1 MRVVIAGSSGLIGTS
16 LVASMRAAGHE
27 VLRLVRRK
35 SAAPDERGW
44 DPYAGRID
52 DGTFEGADAVI
63 NLCGA
68 GIADKRWDDA
78 RKQVLHDSR
87 VVPAEVLSAA
97 CVEHGVPAL
106 VSSSGAHFYGDTA
119 SRLVDEEAP
128 GGHTFMS
135 RLTQDWEAATSAAQA
150 GGVRV
155 VLMRTAVVISPSG
168 GVFGRLK
175 PVFQFFLGGKL
186 GSGEQYFPWV
196 SLDDVVSAYRF
207 VVEHEEVSG
216 PVNVAGPAPVTNAE
230 FTKAVATAL
239 SRPAPWTVPA
249 FALKTLLGGEMAQE
263 LLLSGPGLTP
273 KVLERHGFHFLHPTL
288 PAALNAAVA

>member
-35 SAAPDERGW
+35 AVAPDERGW

-52 DGTFEGADAVI
+52 AGTFDGVDAVV

-68 GIADKRWDDA
+68 GIGDKRWDDA

-97 CVEHGVPAL
+97 VVEHGVPAL
-106 VSSSGAHFYGDTA
+106 VNSSGAHFYGDTG
-119 SRLVDEEAP
+119 SRLADEDAP

-135 RLTQDWEAATSAAQA
+135 RLTQDWEAATSAAQE

-155 VLMRTAVVISPSG
+155 VLMRTAVVISPAG

-186 GSGEQYFPWV
+186 GTGEQFFPWV

-207 VVEHEEVSG
+207 VVEHEDIRG
-216 PVNVAGPAPVTNAE
+216 PVNVAGPTPVTNAE
-230 FTKAVATAL
+230 FTKAVGSAL
-239 SRPAPWTVPA
+239 HRPTPWVVPA

-263 LLLSGPGLTP
+263 LLLTGPGLTP
-273 KVLERHGFHFLHPTL
+273 KVLESRGFHFLHPAL
-288 PAALNAAVA
+288 PSALSAAVA

>member
-35 SAAPDERGW
+35 AAAPDERGW

-52 DGTFEGADAVI
+52 DGTFEGVDAVI

-119 SRLVDEEAP
+119 ARLADEDAP

-135 RLTQDWEAATSAAQA
+135 RLTQDWEAATSAAQE

-175 PVFQFFLGGKL
+175 PLFQLFLGGKL
-186 GSGEQYFPWV
+186 GSGEQFFPWV

-216 PVNVAGPAPVTNAE
+216 PVNVAAPAPVTNAE
-230 FTKAVATAL
+230 FTKAVAAAL

-288 PAALNAAVA
+288 PTALNAAVA

>member
-35 SAAPDERGW
+35 AAAPDERGW

-52 DGTFEGADAVI
+52 DGTFEGVDAVI

-119 SRLVDEEAP
+119 SRLVDEDAP

-135 RLTQDWEAATSAAQA
+135 RLTQDWEAATSAARE

-186 GSGEQYFPWV
+186 GSGEQFFPWV
-196 SLDDVVSAYRF
+196 SLDDVVSVYRF

>member
-27 VLRLVRRK
+27 VLRLVRRRA
-35 SAAPDERGW
+35 AAPDERGW

-52 DGTFEGADAVI
+52 EATFDGVDAVV

-68 GIADKRWDDA
+68 GIGDKRWDDA

-87 VVPAEVLSAA
+87 VVPTEVLSAA
-97 CVEHGVPAL
+97 VVEHGVPVL
-106 VSSSGAHFYGDTA
+106 VNSSGAHFYGDTG
-119 SRLVDEEAP
+119 SRLVDEDAP
-128 GGHTFMS
+128 GGHTFMA
-135 RLTQDWEAATSAAQA
+135 RLTQDWEAATSAAQEA
-150 GGVRV
+150 GVRV

-168 GVFGRLK
+168 GVFGRLR

-186 GSGEQYFPWV
+186 GTGEQYFPWI

-207 VVEHEEVSG
+207 VVEHDEIRG
-216 PVNVAGPAPVTNAE
+216 PVNVAGPTPVTNAE
-230 FTKAVATAL
+230 FTKAVGTAL
-239 SRPAPWTVPA
+239 NRPTPWVVPA

-263 LLLSGPGLTP
+263 LLLTGPGLTP
-273 KVLERHGFHFLHPTL
+273 KVLETRGFGFMHPAL
-288 PAALNAAVA
+288 PSALTAAVT

>member
-35 SAAPDERGW
+35 AAAPDERAW

-52 DGTFEGADAVI
+52 DGTFDGVDAVI

-119 SRLVDEEAP
+119 SRLADEEAP

-135 RLTQDWEAATSAAQA
+135 RLTQDWEAATSVAQE

-186 GSGEQYFPWV
+186 GSGDQYFPWV

-207 VVEHEEVSG
+207 VVEHEEIHG
-216 PVNVAGPAPVTNAE
+216 PVNVAAPAPVTNAE

-239 SRPAPWTVPA
+239 NRPAPWTVPA

-273 KVLERHGFHFLHPTL
+273 KLLERHGFHFLHPTL

>member
-35 SAAPDERGW
+35 AAAPDERAW

-52 DGTFEGADAVI
+52 DGTFEGVDAVI

-119 SRLVDEEAP
+119 SRLVDEDAP

-135 RLTQDWEAATSAAQA
+135 RLTQDWEAATSAAQE

-186 GSGEQYFPWV
+186 GSGEQFFPWV

>member
-35 SAAPDERGW
+35 AAAPDERGW
-44 DPYAGRID
+44 DPYAGRVG
-52 DGTFEGADAVI
+52 DGTFDGVDAVI

-68 GIADKRWDDA
+68 GIGDKRWDDA

-87 VVPAEVLSAA
+87 VVPTEVLSAA
-97 CVEHGVPAL
+97 AVEHGVPAL
-106 VSSSGAHFYGDTA
+106 VNSSGAHFYGDTG
-119 SRLVDEEAP
+119 SRLVDEDAP
-128 GGHTFMS
+128 GGHTYLA
-135 RLTQDWEAATSAAQA
+135 RLTRDWEAATAAAQA

-186 GSGEQYFPWV
+186 GSGEQFFPWV

-207 VVEHEEVSG
+207 VTEHQEISG
-216 PVNVAGPAPVTNAE
+216 PVNVVAPTPATNAD
-230 FTKAVATAL
+230 FTKAAGHAL
-239 SRPAPWTVPA
+239 NRPTPWVVPA

-263 LLLSGPGLTP
+263 LLLTGPGLTP
-273 KVLERHGFHFLHPTL
+273 KVLETNGFPFLHPAL
-288 PAALNAAVA
+288 PSALSAAVA

>member
-35 SAAPDERGW
+35 PTAPDERGW

-52 DGTFEGADAVI
+52 DGTFDDVDAVI

-68 GIADKRWDDA
+68 GIGDKRWDDA

-87 VVPAEVLSAA
+87 IVPAEVLSAA
-97 CVEHGVPAL
+97 CVEHGVPTL
-106 VSSSGAHFYGDTA
+106 VSSSGAHYYGDTG
-119 SRLVDEEAP
+119 SRLADEDAP
-128 GGHTFMS
+128 AGHTFMS
-135 RLTQDWEAATSAAQA
+135 RLTQDWEAATSAAQE

-175 PVFQFFLGGKL
+175 PLFQFFLGGKL
-186 GSGEQYFPWV
+186 GTGDQYFPWV

-207 VVEHEEVSG
+207 VVEHDDVRG
-216 PVNVAGPAPVTNAE
+216 PVNVVGPTPVTNAE
-230 FTKAVATAL
+230 FTKAVGTAL
-239 SRPAPWTVPA
+239 GRPAPWTVPA
-249 FALKTLLGGEMAQE
+249 FALKTVLGGEMAQE
-263 LLLSGPGLTP
+263 LLLTGPGLTP
-273 KVLERHGFHFLHPTL
+273 KVLESKGFHFLHPAL
-288 PAALNAAVA
+288 PAALTAAVA

>member
-35 SAAPDERGW
+35 AVAPDERGW

-52 DGTFEGADAVI
+52 DGTFDGVDAVI

-68 GIADKRWDDA
+68 GIGDKRWDDA

-97 CVEHGVPAL
+97 VVEHGVPAL
-106 VSSSGAHFYGDTA
+106 VNSSGAHFYGDTG
-119 SRLVDEEAP
+119 SRLADEEAP

-135 RLTQDWEAATSAAQA
+135 RLTQDWEAATSVAQE

-186 GSGEQYFPWV
+186 GTGEQFFPWV

-207 VVEHEEVSG
+207 VVEHEEISG
-216 PVNVAGPAPVTNAE
+216 PVNVAGPTPVTNAE
-230 FTKAVATAL
+230 FTKAVGTAL
-239 SRPAPWTVPA
+239 RRPTPWVVPA
-249 FALKTLLGGEMAQE
+249 FALKTLLGGEMAEE

-273 KVLERHGFHFLHPTL
+273 KVLESRGFHFMHPAL
-288 PAALNAAVA
+288 PSALNAAVA

>member
-1 MRVVIAGSSGLIGTS
+1 MRVAIAGSSGLIGTS

-35 SAAPDERGW
+35 AAAPDERSW

-52 DGTFEGADAVI
+52 DGTFDGVGAVI

-68 GIADKRWDDA
+68 GIGDKRWDDA

-97 CVEHGVPAL
+97 VVEHGVPAL
-106 VSSSGAHFYGDTA
+106 INASGAHFYGDTG
-119 SRLVDEEAP
+119 SRIVDEDAP
-128 GGHTFMS
+128 LGDMYLS
-135 RLTQDWEAATSAAQA
+135 RLTRDWEAATSAARE

-186 GSGEQYFPWV
+186 GTGEQYFPWI

-207 VVEHEEVSG
+207 VTEHDEISG
-216 PVNVAGPAPVTNAE
+216 PVNVVAPTPATNAE
-230 FTKAVATAL
+230 FTKAVGHAL
-239 SRPAPWTVPA
+239 KRPTPWTVPS
-249 FALKTLLGGEMAQE
+249 FALKTLLGGEMAHE
-263 LLLSGPGLTP
+263 LLLAAPGLTP
-273 KVLERHGFHFLHPTL
+273 KVLESHGFTFMHPSL
-288 PAALNAAVA
+288 PSALTAAVA

>member
-35 SAAPDERGW
+35 AAAPDERGW
-44 DPYAGRID
+44 DPYAGRVD
-52 DGTFEGADAVI
+52 DGTFDGVDAVI

-87 VVPAEVLSAA
+87 IVPAEVLSAA
-97 CVEHGVPAL
+97 VVEHGVPVL
-106 VSSSGAHFYGDTA
+106 VNSSGAHFYGDTGT
-119 SRLVDEEAP
+119 RLADEDAP

-135 RLTQDWEAATSAAQA
+135 RLTQEWEAATSVAQKA
-150 GGVRV
+150 GVRV

-168 GVFGRLK
+168 GVLGRLK

-186 GSGEQYFPWV
+186 GTGEQFFPWV

-207 VVEHEEVSG
+207 VVEHDDING
-216 PVNVAGPAPVTNAE
+216 PVNVAGPTPVTNAE
-230 FTKAVATAL
+230 FTKAVGTAL
-239 SRPAPWTVPA
+239 NRPTPWVVPA
-249 FALKTLLGGEMAQE
+249 FVLKALLGGEMAEE

-273 KVLERHGFHFLHPTL
+273 KVLESHGFHFMHPAL

>member
-1 MRVVIAGSSGLIGTS
+1 MIGTS

>member
-35 SAAPDERGW
+35 AAAPDERGW

-52 DGTFEGADAVI
+52 DGTFEGVDAVI

-97 CVEHGVPAL
+97 CVEHGVPVL
-106 VSSSGAHFYGDTA
+106 ISSSGAHFYGDTA

-135 RLTQDWEAATSAAQA
+135 RLTQDWEAATSAAQE

-175 PVFQFFLGGKL
+175 PVFQLFLGGKL
-186 GSGEQYFPWV
+186 GSGEQFFPWV

-216 PVNVAGPAPVTNAE
+216 PVNVAAPAPVTNAE

>member
-35 SAAPDERGW
+35 AAAPDERGW

-52 DGTFEGADAVI
+52 DGTFEGVDAVI

-119 SRLVDEEAP
+119 SRLVDEDAP

-135 RLTQDWEAATSAAQA
+135 RLTQDWEAATSAARE

-186 GSGEQYFPWV
+186 GSGEQFFPWV

-273 KVLERHGFHFLHPTL
+273 KVLERNGFHFLHPTL

>member
-35 SAAPDERGW
+35 AAAPDERSW

-52 DGTFEGADAVI
+52 SGTFDGVDAVV

-68 GIADKRWDDA
+68 GIGDKRWDDA

-87 VVPAEVLSAA
+87 IVPAEVLSAA
-97 CVEHGVPAL
+97 VVEHGVPVL
-106 VSSSGAHFYGDTA
+106 VSSSGAHFYGDTG
-119 SRLVDEEAP
+119 SRLADEDAP

-135 RLTQDWEAATSAAQA
+135 RLTQDWEAATSVAQKA
-150 GGVRV
+150 GVRV

-186 GSGEQYFPWV
+186 GTGEQFFPWV

-207 VVEHEEVSG
+207 VVEHDEING
-216 PVNVAGPAPVTNAE
+216 PVNVAGPTPVTNAE
-230 FTKAVATAL
+230 FTKAVGSAL
-239 SRPAPWTVPA
+239 HRPTPWAVPA

-273 KVLERHGFHFLHPTL
+273 KVLESHGFHFMHSAL
-288 PAALNAAVA
+288 PSALNVAVA

>member
-35 SAAPDERGW
+35 AAAPDERGW

-52 DGTFEGADAVI
+52 DGTFDGVDAVI

-87 VVPAEVLSAA
+87 IVPAEVLSAA
-97 CVEHGVPAL
+97 CVEHGVPTL

-119 SRLVDEEAP
+119 SRLADEDAP

-135 RLTQDWEAATSAAQA
+135 RLTQDWEAATSAAQE

-186 GSGEQYFPWV
+186 GSGDQFFPWV

-207 VVEHEEVSG
+207 VVEHEEIRG

-230 FTKAVATAL
+230 FTKAVGAAL

-273 KVLERHGFHFLHPTL
+273 RTLERHGFQFLHPTL

>member
-35 SAAPDERGW
+35 AAAPDERGW
-44 DPYAGRID
+44 DPYAGRVD
-52 DGTFEGADAVI
+52 EGTFDGVDAVI

-68 GIADKRWDDA
+68 GIGDKRWDDA

-87 VVPAEVLSAA
+87 VVPTEVLSAA
-97 CVEHGVPAL
+97 VVEHGVPAL
-106 VSSSGAHFYGDTA
+106 INSSGAHFYGDTG
-119 SRLVDEEAP
+119 SRLVDEDAP
-128 GGHTFMS
+128 AGHTYMA

-186 GSGEQYFPWV
+186 GTGEQFFPWV

-207 VVEHEEVSG
+207 VTEHQEIRG
-216 PVNVAGPAPVTNAE
+216 PVNVAAPTPVTNAE
-230 FTKAVATAL
+230 FTKAAGAAL
-239 SRPAPWTVPA
+239 NRPTPWVVPA

-273 KVLERHGFHFLHPTL
+273 GVLEAHGFPFLHPAL
-288 PAALNAAVA
+288 PSALSAAVA

>member
-35 SAAPDERGW
+35 AAAPDERGW

-52 DGTFEGADAVI
+52 DGTFDGVDAII

-68 GIADKRWDDA
+68 GIGDKRWDDA

-87 VVPAEVLSAA
+87 IVPAEVLSAA
-97 CVEHGVPAL
+97 VVEHGVPAL
-106 VSSSGAHFYGDTA
+106 VNSSGAHFYGDTG
-119 SRLVDEEAP
+119 SRLADEDAP

-135 RLTQDWEAATSAAQA
+135 RLTQDWEAATAVAQK

-186 GSGEQYFPWV
+186 GTGKAVGTALHRPTPWV
-196 SLDDVVSAYRF
+196 
-207 VVEHEEVSG
+207 
-216 PVNVAGPAPVTNAE
+216 
-230 FTKAVATAL
+230 
-239 SRPAPWTVPA
+239 VPA
-249 FALKTLLGGEMAQE
+249 FALKTLLGAEMAEE
-263 LLLSGPGLTP
+263 LLLTGPGLTP
-273 KVLERHGFHFLHPTL
+273 KVLESHGFQFMHPAL
-288 PAALNAAVA
+288 PSALNAAVA

>member
-35 SAAPDERGW
+35 AAAPDERGW

-52 DGTFEGADAVI
+52 DGTFDGVDAVI

-106 VSSSGAHFYGDTA
+106 VSSSGAHFYGDTE
-119 SRLVDEEAP
+119 SRLADEEAP

-135 RLTQDWEAATSAAQA
+135 RLTQDWEAATSVAQE

-207 VVEHEEVSG
+207 VVEHDEIRG

-273 KVLERHGFHFLHPTL
+273 KTLERHGFHFLHPTL

>member
-35 SAAPDERGW
+35 AAAPDERGW

-52 DGTFEGADAVI
+52 DGTFDGVDAVI

-68 GIADKRWDDA
+68 GIGDKRWDDA

-97 CVEHGVPAL
+97 VVEHGVPAL
-106 VSSSGAHFYGDTA
+106 VNSSGAHFYGDTG
-119 SRLVDEEAP
+119 SRLADEEAP

-135 RLTQDWEAATSAAQA
+135 RLTQDWEAATSVAQE

-207 VVEHEEVSG
+207 VVEHDEIRG

-273 KVLERHGFHFLHPTL
+273 RTLERHGFHFLHPTL

>member
-35 SAAPDERGW
+35 AAAPDERGW

-52 DGTFEGADAVI
+52 VGTFDGVDAVI

-119 SRLVDEEAP
+119 SRLADEDAP

-135 RLTQDWEAATSAAQA
+135 RLTQDWEAATSVAQE

-207 VVEHEEVSG
+207 AVEHEEIRG

-230 FTKAVATAL
+230 FTKAVGTAL
-239 SRPAPWTVPA
+239 SRPTPWTVPA